1 MFGLRKTSKPAF
13 VATPQEKKR
22 THKKT
27 LNVET
32 YFVGKVQPL
41 SKELI
46 AEYRFNLAEL
56 TRKDKERIE
65 LEEAK
70 NKLESYIYKVKNK
83 LMDDEDNI
91 AKISTAEQREEISKL
106 SMEAED
112 WLFDEG
118 DTAPLETIKAKL
130 EGVSSPAEKIW
141 FRLSEMTKRPEAVK
155 ALRDQLTEIET
166 KFNKW
171 VSDKEYITE
180 EEKTD
185 VAAKIEGARK
195 WLSDKEEE
203 QAAKASHEDPVFT
216 SDEVPV
222 QILPV
227 QKIVSRLTKKPK
239 PKVEK
244 NTTDDKASSKDN
256 TTSADDAD
264 EENLDEASSEA
275 KTETEST
282 DDAKEEEKDASKEET
297 GEEL

>member
-1 MFGLRKTSKPAF
+1 M
-13 VATPQEKKR
+13 KR

-46 AEYRFNLAEL
+46 EEYRFNLAEL
-56 TRKDKERIE
+56 ARKDKERIM

-70 NKLESYIYKVKNK
+70 NNLESYIYKVKNK
-83 LMDDEDNI
+83 LMDDEENI
-91 AKISTAEQREEISKL
+91 AKISTEEQREELSKL

-130 EGVSSPAEKIW
+130 EGLSSPAEKIW

-155 ALRDQLTEIET
+155 DLREKLTEIET

-180 EEKTD
+180 EEKSD
-185 VAAKIEGARK
+185 VAAKIETARK

-216 SDEVPV
+216 SEEVPV

-227 QKIVSRLTKKPK
+227 QKLVSRLTKKPK

-244 NTTDDKASSKDN
+244 NETDDKSSSKDN
-256 TTSADDAD
+256 TTSPEGATD
-264 EENLDEASSEA
+264 EEKAGETSSEE
-275 KTETEST
+275 KTETESS
-282 DDAKEEEKDASKEET
+282 DEAKEEEKGASKEEA

>member
-1 MFGLRKTSKPAF
+1 M
-13 VATPQEKKR
+13 
-22 THKKT
+22 
-27 LNVET
+27 
-32 YFVGKVQPL
+32 

-275 KTETEST
+275 KNETESA
-282 DDAKEEEKDASKEET
+282 DEAKEEEKDASKEET